1 MKKMLVFTI
10 AMLSITA
17 QAKTFKCL
25 GLDNQDLVSV
35 ELNDEVKVVGTLN
48 GAKVQLANSNGFT
61 SLAIIQGKLIT
72 SVAAK
77 SGGISFHQNDG
88 KSIQSVDCIEE
99 Q

>member
-17 QAKTFKCL
+17 HAKPFKCL

-35 ELNDEVKVVGTLN
+35 EINDEVKVIGTLN
-48 GAKVQLANSNGFT
+48 GAKVQLADSNGFT
-61 SLAIIQGKLIT
+61 SLAIVQGKLIT
-72 SVAAK
+72 AVVAK
-77 SGGISFHQNDG
+77 SGGITFHQNDG
-88 KSIQSVDCIEE
+88 KSIYSVSCIEA